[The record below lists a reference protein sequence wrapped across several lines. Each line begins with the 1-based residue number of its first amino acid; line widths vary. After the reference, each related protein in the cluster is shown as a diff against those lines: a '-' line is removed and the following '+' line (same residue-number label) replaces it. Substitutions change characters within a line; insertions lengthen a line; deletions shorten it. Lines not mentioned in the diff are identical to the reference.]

1 MTPKEKQIIS
11 SILNTLTDVSYSA
24 LIEAKK
30 TNNATND
37 EIELLEN
44 NRRVLH
50 DLIERLIIEE

>member
-30 TNNATND
+30 TID
-37 EIELLEN
+37 EYSMI
-44 NRRVLH
+44 
-50 DLIERLIIEE
+50 